1 MIQAVWSLDR
11 TPTRGRAVLCE
22 PFHAA
27 FPSVPLPLY
36 VEALGAVIA
45 LVLDGR
51 CAFAVAGSV
60 PTLPPSLAREPL
72 RSVGM
77 GMVASPLHL
86 LASYGGPIPSEVLA
100 EYVQLVFTDRTTLSK
115 DWEFGV
121 LSSKTWRLADLGA
134 KRAFLRSG
142 LGWGGFR
149 AKRSPEIELTAS
161 DDVNCWPMRFGLM
174 PAA

>member
-1 MIQAVWSLDR
+1 MVAFGEPFTLNLGPRWRTCGTASLLSTRSSSHAELILWNLAPKPLWMIQAVWSLDR

-27 FPSVPLPLY
+27 FPSVPLPLS

-60 PTLPPSLAREPL
+60 PTLPPSLALEPL
-72 RSVGM
+72 RSAGM

-115 DWEFGV
+115 DREFGV
-121 LSSKTWRLADLGA
+121 LSSKT
-134 KRAFLRSG
+134 
-142 LGWGGFR
+142 
-149 AKRSPEIELTAS
+149 
-161 DDVNCWPMRFGLM
+161 
-174 PAA
+174 